1 MSIPS
6 PSVTAQDFWEHR
18 LSRQYRTKIVPQMRC
33 QIFRQIIQKF
43 QRHTDVCRGIFVQD
57 DGKYASRCGAKP
69 QGGLCAVLPQLQH
82 PAKLFLQ
89 GKINSVQVRSDDL
102 SLHTVYSLSGCRKIS
117 PCLALLARS
126 HLWMPLSESMCQRQV
141 LLEAVFRFCP
151 FSEPDI
157 LLSA

>member
-18 LSRQYRTKIVPQMRC
+18 LSRQYRTKMVPQMRC
-33 QIFRQIIQKF
+33 QIFRQIVQKF
-43 QRHTDVCRGIFVQD
+43 RRHTDVCRGIFVQD

-102 SLHTVYSLSGCRKIS
+102 SLHTVYSCRGAGRS
-117 PCLALLARS
+117 ALALLYLRD
-126 HLWMPLSESMCQRQV
+126 LIFGCLFQRV
-141 LLEAVFRFCP
+141 CVKGRFFWKLYFDSVHFLNLT
-151 FSEPDI
+151 FS
-157 LLSA
+157 